1 MWHTQA
7 VKSATDAVGMFM
19 SVSTTVSYSG
29 CECFV
34 SGWMRFMIIGLV
46 SAVKTGWEVLNLM
59 KNKLNSVAIV
69 LAAPLTGMLIS
80 SPFFPRPVSL
90 SQLLYSAVGFNFSFS
105 CLHLS
110 SLLCGHKG
118 PVFLLTIILISW
130 GISGLLL
137 RKDLTFF
144 VFEIVCRLAHNW

>member
-1 MWHTQA
+1 MLWGCSWVCPPQL
-7 VKSATDAVGMFM
+7 ATVDV
-19 SVSTTVSYSG
+19 SVLLVD
-29 CECFV
+29 
-34 SGWMRFMIIGLV
+34 GWGLW
-46 SAVKTGWEVLNLM
+46 SLGWYQQWKLGERCLNLM

>member
-1 MWHTQA
+1 MHRLWSLPLMLWGCSWVCPPQL
-7 VKSATDAVGMFM
+7 ATVDV
-19 SVSTTVSYSG
+19 SVLLVD
-29 CECFV
+29 
-34 SGWMRFMIIGLV
+34 GWILW
-46 SAVKTGWEVLNLM
+46 SLGWYQQWKLGERCLNLM